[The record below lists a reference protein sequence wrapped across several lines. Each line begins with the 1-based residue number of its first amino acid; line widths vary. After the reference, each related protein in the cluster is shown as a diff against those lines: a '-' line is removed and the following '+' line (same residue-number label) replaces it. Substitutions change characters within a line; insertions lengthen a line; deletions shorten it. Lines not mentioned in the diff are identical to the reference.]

1 MIKKFLKI
9 DPNFILIINIF
20 NKLKINYWV
29 CQGTLLGIIRDR
41 SLIPWDPDI
50 DLAVIGKN
58 FDEKLVEKIMKKNGF
73 SKKKKFFKNDNLITF
88 QKKGGRDV
96 DINFYNINYHSKS
109 VQTVWYV
116 PKNICMRLI
125 EVLSFSK
132 TYNGRGKLIIK
143 TLFFLENYFKII
155 KNILIRK
162 DLFYQKAGYSHPLK
176 FISKLKKIKFFELN
190 IIVPFYYIEYLN
202 YTYGKNWR
210 KTKKIYSWAKDSP
223 STTIFN

>member
-73 SKKKKFFKNDNLITF
+73 SKKK
-88 QKKGGRDV
+88 
-96 DINFYNINYHSKS
+96 NFLKMIILSHSKKK
-109 VQTVWYV
+109 VVE
-116 PKNICMRLI
+116 MLI
-125 EVLSFSK
+125 
-132 TYNGRGKLIIK
+132 
-143 TLFFLENYFKII
+143 
-155 KNILIRK
+155 
-162 DLFYQKAGYSHPLK
+162 
-176 FISKLKKIKFFELN
+176 
-190 IIVPFYYIEYLN
+190 
-202 YTYGKNWR
+202 
-210 KTKKIYSWAKDSP
+210 
-223 STTIFN
+223 